1 MIAGLTDD
9 AIVVD
14 AQRGGTD
21 AALDRVGIARAINRA
36 DRGGQTLQRE
46 SVQHGAVLSL
56 KLIAAVGKLFEA
68 VCYRPR
74 GRGEHG
80 GIAQGMVTADADEQV
95 THVSRNPFGWPGMAA
110 ITLPPQPQGWA
121 PNPSLVNCAP

>member
-1 MIAGLTDD
+1 VIAGLTDD
-9 AIVVD
+9 AIVAD

-21 AALDRVGIARAINRA
+21 AALHRVGVARAINRA
-36 DRGGQTLQRE
+36 DRGGQTLQRK

-80 GIAQGMVTADADEQV
+80 GIAQG
-95 THVSRNPFGWPGMAA
+95 R
-110 ITLPPQPQGWA
+110 LPPMLT
-121 PNPSLVNCAP
+121 SR